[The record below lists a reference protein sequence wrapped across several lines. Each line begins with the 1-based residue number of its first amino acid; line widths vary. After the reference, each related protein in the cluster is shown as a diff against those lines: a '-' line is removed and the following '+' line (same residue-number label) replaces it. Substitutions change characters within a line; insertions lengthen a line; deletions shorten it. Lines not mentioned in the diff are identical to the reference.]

1 MNYNPQD
8 SKDRSKKYFEKLS
21 SNYSNT
27 FAGRYTEPMHSS
39 LLQELEGKGFK
50 VLLDVGCGIGTFLS
64 MVLNKF
70 DVKVSGID
78 ISPGMIEKSKELL
91 DDRADLKIGD
101 SEHLPWIDKSFD
113 IVTCNASFHHYP
125 NPELVLKEMRR
136 VLKQSGIVII
146 ADPYISNRLLRF
158 LTNTFLHLSDSG
170 DVKFYSKEEMKELF
184 EACGFILI
192 KWQIMGS
199 HWKKYFISTARS
211 NP

>member
-199 HWKKYFISTARS
+199 HWEKYFISTARS

>member
-8 SKDRSKKYFEKLS
+8 SKERSKKYFEKLS

-50 VLLDVGCGIGTFLS
+50 VLLDVGCGIGIFLS

-70 DVKVSGID
+70 DVKASGID

-192 KWQIMGS
+192 KWLS
-199 HWKKYFISTARS
+199 RPVNNSFF
-211 NP
+211 

>member
-27 FAGRYTEPMHSS
+27 FADKYTEPMHSS
-39 LLQELEGKGFK
+39 LLQELEGEEFK
-50 VLLDVGCGIGTFLS
+50 VFLDVGCGIGTFLS

-91 DDRADLKIGD
+91 DGRADLKIGD
-101 SEHLPWIDKSFD
+101 SEHLPWSDKSFD

-136 VLKQSGIVII
+136 VLRQDGIVII
-146 ADPYISNRLLRF
+146 ADPFTPNSLMRF
-158 LTNTFLHLSDSG
+158 FMNSFMQFSDSG

-184 EACGFILI
+184 ETCGFTLI
-192 KWQIMGS
+192 KWKIMGNN
-199 HWKKYFISTARS
+199 WKKYFISTARS

>member
-184 EACGFILI
+184 ETCGFTLI
-192 KWQIMGS
+192 KWKIMGNN
-199 HWKKYFISTARS
+199 WKKYFISTARS